1 MSGRL
6 HKHSTMSKAL
16 LCLTWFSVVFV
27 RLAGADSALEAVLP
41 QGDAPAPIVSRR
53 FPDRVHEF
61 VWRNWNAVEPTRL
74 ARILG
79 ATVPEIRA
87 VADSMGL
94 PSAGP
99 VPPELKERG
108 YITLIRRNW
117 HLLPYEQLLELLEM
131 TPERLA
137 FALRED
143 DFLWV
148 KLGRL
153 KPKCEPLRYHKP
165 DETTRKRAEEIR
177 GVVRENF
184 GDEMRRPAE
193 PRFDFVRQLS
203 APLQSSDRKLAS
215 DQSHLLRLVYSY
227 LAVYGDPLSNPKLDP
242 YPDGFLERLSAVG
255 VNGVWLHVVL
265 RDLAPGGT
273 AFPEFGADHAKRLT
287 NLRAL
292 VQRAKKFG
300 IRVYLYLNEP
310 RAMPTAFFKD
320 RSEIRRRPGRTRRI
334 PSPLHLALRGASVDG
349 RCIGACVSS
358 GAGLRWRI
366 RDHCIGKPDQLC
378 FAWRLARLSA
388 LPGASDYGHHQ

>member
-27 RLAGADSALEAVLP
+27 KLAGADSALEAVLP
-41 QGDAPAPIVSRR
+41 QGDAPAPIVSRH

-61 VWRNWNAVEPTRL
+61 VWRNWNAVEPAKL

-79 ATVPEIRA
+79 ATVPEITA

-153 KPKCEPLRYHKP
+153 KPKCEPLRYRHA
-165 DETTRKRAEEIR
+165 RR
-177 GVVRENF
+177 GR
-184 GDEMRRPAE
+184 
-193 PRFDFVRQLS
+193 
-203 APLQSSDRKLAS
+203 
-215 DQSHLLRLVYSY
+215 
-227 LAVYGDPLSNPKLDP
+227 
-242 YPDGFLERLSAVG
+242 
-255 VNGVWLHVVL
+255 
-265 RDLAPGGT
+265 
-273 AFPEFGADHAKRLT
+273 
-287 NLRAL
+287 
-292 VQRAKKFG
+292 
-300 IRVYLYLNEP
+300 
-310 RAMPTAFFKD
+310 PTAGSRNSARGEGRFW
-320 RSEIRRRPGRTRRI
+320 RRDAQPG
-334 PSPLHLALRGASVDG
+334 
-349 RCIGACVSS
+349 
-358 GAGLRWRI
+358 
-366 RDHCIGKPDQLC
+366 
-378 FAWRLARLSA
+378 
-388 LPGASDYGHHQ
+388 

>member
-27 RLAGADSALEAVLP
+27 KLAGADSALEAVLP
-41 QGDAPAPIVSRR
+41 QGDAPAPIVSRH

-61 VWRNWNAVEPTRL
+61 VWRNWNAVEPARL

-153 KPKCEPLRYHKP
+153 KPKCEPLRYRKP
-165 DETTRKRAEEIR
+165 DEAARKRAAEIR
-177 GVVRENF
+177 RVVKEDF
-184 GDEMRRPAE
+184 GEEMRR
-193 PRFDFVRQLS
+193 S
-203 APLQSSDRKLAS
+203 
-215 DQSHLLRLVYSY
+215 
-227 LAVYGDPLSNPKLDP
+227 
-242 YPDGFLERLSAVG
+242 
-255 VNGVWLHVVL
+255 
-265 RDLAPGGT
+265 
-273 AFPEFGADHAKRLT
+273 
-287 NLRAL
+287 
-292 VQRAKKFG
+292 
-300 IRVYLYLNEP
+300 
-310 RAMPTAFFKD
+310 
-320 RSEIRRRPGRTRRI
+320 
-334 PSPLHLALRGASVDG
+334 
-349 RCIGACVSS
+349 C
-358 GAGLRWRI
+358 
-366 RDHCIGKPDQLC
+366 
-378 FAWRLARLSA
+378 
-388 LPGASDYGHHQ
+388 